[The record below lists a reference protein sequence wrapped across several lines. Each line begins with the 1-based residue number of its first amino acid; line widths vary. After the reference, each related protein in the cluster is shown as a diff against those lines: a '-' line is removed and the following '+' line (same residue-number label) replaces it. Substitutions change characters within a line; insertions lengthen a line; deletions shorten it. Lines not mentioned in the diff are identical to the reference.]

1 MPQGHLTTE
10 VLLREYVQQVRHRR
24 LVISRD
30 ADVASPGG
38 PSGMWLPSDGVD
50 LVWVHPSATGV
61 QADQII
67 GHEMGH
73 MVNGDEPEQLDLR
86 DLVKLLAS
94 TCKHT
99 STDLWASATCRTNFD
114 ETRERHAEEFAYF
127 TSQWRRAKPPTTK
140 LLANMREALDTKGS
154 W

>member
-1 MPQGHLTTE
+1 MWF
-10 VLLREYVQQVRHRR
+10 
-24 LVISRD
+24 
-30 ADVASPGG
+30 
-38 PSGMWLPSDGVD
+38 PSNGVD

-61 QADQII
+61 QFDQII

-94 TCKHT
+94 ACKHT
-99 STDLWASATCRTNFD
+99 SPELWAASMCRTHFD
-114 ETRERHAEEFAYF
+114 EDRERRAEEFSYF
-127 TSQWRRAKPPTTK
+127 TSRWLKTQPESDR